1 MSPKKL
7 HTAPRKRIS
16 HASGCAG
23 NKPALPA
30 GQPCAITILPPVKPS
45 LSEIECA
52 SCTVIDAQ
60 KHEAQKIEAQRNAVP
75 ENEVLKENESEEVS
89 NGPHQN
95 QASANHGAPEKAIN
109 PVYSPTLEDFVRMAW
124 THLEPVSPLVWNWHL
139 DLICDYLTLIRSN
152 GFKPTCGKELEG
164 IIFNVPPRTMK
175 SLLISVFFP
184 IWVWTVDPARR
195 FMFVSY
201 SEKLS
206 TQHSVYRRSLIE
218 SEWYQ
223 ERWGKVFRL
232 SRDQNVKSHYENSR
246 RGTMFSTGMQAT
258 ATGMGGDILIFDDP
272 LNPEQA
278 ISQAEREAV
287 NVRFDTTFRSRIND
301 PATGIK
307 IIIMQRLHELDLT
320 GHVLARESPRW
331 EHVSLPAIAQKDK
344 DWKFPISKKTVT
356 QKAGDL
362 LWPQRLTESF
372 LASQRVGMGSW
383 AFNGQ
388 YQQTPAPLDG
398 GIIKRAWVRFYRELP
413 AHFDFMV
420 QSWDCTFSGGS
431 DNDFVAG
438 QVWGRSGG
446 KYYMLPYRAYERLD
460 FGPTMAAIKSA
471 HAKFPSAHAVLIE
484 DKANGPAIISEL
496 QKEIPGVVAVNP
508 EGGKIARAQATAP
521 LWEAG
526 SIELPDPQ
534 IFGTTWM
541 EDYLHNICAFPKAA
555 HDDDMDATSQALIY
569 MRSRLGGGIVDFYRQ
584 QASMAANAG
593 AITAAIAGGQGK
605 LPGTGNH
612 SGTRSYSGT
621 RNYSE
626 TRRAALQRSSG
637 DHVAMTD
644 DNVLPHDIIEAVTQ
658 GSQIHC
664 NARQYPEIRAALLNA
679 ISSPT
684 GPSDEMC
691 TLFINN
697 EIQRLDLLFEQ
708 DYR

>member
-1 MSPKKL
+1 MKKSSRGKNDQELTAGIRQARKKIVGSPKPL
-7 HTAPRKRIS
+7 SNSAPELVEPTD
-16 HASGCAG
+16 HASAATSGYCR
-23 NKPALPA
+23 
-30 GQPCAITILPPVKPS
+30 
-45 LSEIECA
+45 
-52 SCTVIDAQ
+52 D
-60 KHEAQKIEAQRNAVP
+60 
-75 ENEVLKENESEEVS
+75 LK
-89 NGPHQN
+89 
-95 QASANHGAPEKAIN
+95 
-109 PVYSPTLEDFVRMAW
+109 DFVRDAW
-124 THLEPVSPLVWNWHL
+124 ELLEPVSPLVWNWHL
-139 DLICDYLTLIRSN
+139 DLICDYLTLIKEGN
-152 GFKPTCGKELEG
+152 FKDKSTLQPEG

-184 IWVWTVDPARR
+184 IWVWTTDPARR

-223 ERWGKVFRL
+223 RSWGHVFSL
-232 SRDQNVKSHYENSR
+232 SRDQNVKSHYENSK

-278 ISQAEREAV
+278 ISQLEREAV

-320 GHVLARESPRW
+320 GHVLARESSRW
-331 EHVSLPAIAQKDK
+331 KHVSLPAIAPENKTWTFSITDSTSGQKTDQ
-344 DWKFPISKKTVT
+344 TQT

-362 LWPQRLTESF
+362 LWAQRLPQSF
-372 LASQRVGMGSW
+372 LDGQRIGMGSW

-413 AHFDFMV
+413 AHFDFIV

-460 FGPTMAAIKSA
+460 FGPTMAAIKSC
-471 HAKFPSAHAVLIE
+471 HAKFPRAHAILIE

-508 EGGKIARAQATAP
+508 EGGKTARAQATAP

-534 IFGTTWM
+534 IFGANWM

-584 QASMAANAG
+584 QASGVTVPA
-593 AITAAIAGGQGK
+593 
-605 LPGTGNH
+605 L
-612 SGTRSYSGT
+612 TRHASA
-621 RNYSE
+621 
-626 TRRAALQRSSG
+626 RRASAPSDQNPETALERR
-637 DHVAMTD
+637 V
-644 DNVLPHDIIEAVTQ
+644 IEAIEQ
-658 GSQIHC
+658 GSHIQC
-664 NARQYPEIRAALLNA
+664 NIKHYPEIRDALDRAAKRWNGSEDQVRLGLALSEIKRLNQVFD
-679 ISSPT
+679 PT
-684 GPSDEMC
+684 
-691 TLFINN
+691 
-697 EIQRLDLLFEQ
+697 QH
-708 DYR
+708 